1 MKVSLTSGSHG
12 VFGGGQI
19 YLDNMAKSLI
29 RHGVDCKIYASDDV
43 FSDSVKIKNISTWKD
58 KIFNVL
64 DLIRTINSNKREREI
79 IILNDITLS
88 MCSIVF
94 RLCGVKVV
102 SLIHMSLFNSA
113 RKGCF
118 FEKVYPRL
126 RAFFINIGSDDIFN
140 VNKENEQLLAK
151 EKTFYVGNF
160 IMDEQ
165 FSSLNNASKE
175 IDFLYVGRFDKEKRP
190 LEFINFIYGVNERL
204 GGVKAAM
211 VGDGEL
217 YSQVESQVL
226 RMGLRDVIK
235 LYGFIPHDDIWSFFE
250 KTKNIVITS
259 KTEGFP
265 TVILEAAK
273 YGANFISYPLGTIPF
288 IHREYSVGIVAN
300 SLDDLVYAASLHIDK
315 YADSELEARLS
326 LFSSEH
332 TSIAFSKRIIKYL
345 EEVLN

>member
-1 MKVSLTSGSHG
+1 MKVSLISGSHG

-43 FSDSVKIKNISTWKD
+43 FSDSVKIKKISTWKD
-58 KIFNVL
+58 KVFNTL

-88 MCSIVF
+88 MCSIFF
-94 RLCGVKVV
+94 RIRGVKVV

-113 RKGCF
+113 RSGYF
-118 FEKVYPRL
+118 FENIYPRL
-126 RAFFINIGSDDIFN
+126 RAFFINLGSDAIFN

-165 FSSLNNASKE
+165 FSRLSHTPKE

-190 LEFINFIYGVNERL
+190 TEFIDFIYGVNERL

-211 VGDGEL
+211 IGDGEL
-217 YSQVESQVL
+217 YSQVKSQIIK
-226 RMGLRDVIK
+226 MGLSDVIK
-235 LYGFIPHDDIWSFFE
+235 LYGFIPHDDIWQFFE

-288 IHREYSVGIVAN
+288 IHSKYSIGIVAN
-300 SLDDLVYAASLHIDK
+300 SIDDLVYSASLHINQ
-315 YADSELEARLS
+315 YTDSKLEERLS

-332 TSIAFSKRIIKYL
+332 TSVAFSKRIIKYL
-345 EEVLN
+345 EEILN